1 MQATRFR
8 FQRDQGQIL
17 RSVRQQCQKRPTTVS
32 KETYTIVNDQGQILR
47 SVRQFRLVRVTL
59 KVQVSACHIER
70 RSVRHTFF
78 GGRYMTY
85 VSSSSYDTCILL
97 RVSVTRSQIKTGTN
111 SLKKVKEIK
120 DKYSSALESGVS
132 GTDSQIQST
141 NQLQINSQ

>member
-1 MQATRFR
+1 MTHVSSSSDDTCARVC
-8 FQRDQGQIL
+8 L
-17 RSVRQQCQKRPTTVS
+17 R
-32 KETYTIVNDQGQILR
+32 
-47 SVRQFRLVRVTL
+47 
-59 KVQVSACHIER
+59 H
-70 RSVRHTFF
+70 F

-132 GTDSQIQST
+132 GTDSQI
-141 NQLQINSQ
+141 